1 MNSTSRYSVGFLGLD
16 LGISR
21 DEAVRSG
28 AKTAKITTIP
38 QSESREEKANRLR
51 LVIICG
57 DVVAVDFT

>member
-1 MNSTSRYSVGFLGLD
+1 VGFLGLD

-38 QSESREEKANRLR
+38 QSESREGQANRLR